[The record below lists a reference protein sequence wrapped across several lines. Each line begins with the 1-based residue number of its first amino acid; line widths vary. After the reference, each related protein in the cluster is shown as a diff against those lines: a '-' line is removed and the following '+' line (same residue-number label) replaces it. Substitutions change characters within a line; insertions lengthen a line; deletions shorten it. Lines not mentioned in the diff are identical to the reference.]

1 MCTVYAAHALGIIT
15 RSLVRTIT
23 YHKENCVCIKKT
35 QNKVEVDEHRVDTT
49 NAPDGVR
56 PRLFRL
62 PLLKYELKSQLD
74 LHVHNSNTIKNNS
87 NLCNYNTYSQFCH
100 QVIHK
105 SFPSDE
111 IEYEKLL

>member
-49 NAPDGVR
+49 SPFKVVNLAENKR
-56 PRLFRL
+56 PLILSAAF
-62 PLLKYELKSQLD
+62 Q
-74 LHVHNSNTIKNNS
+74 I
-87 NLCNYNTYSQFCH
+87 F
-100 QVIHK
+100 
-105 SFPSDE
+105 
-111 IEYEKLL
+111 